1 MVALDY
7 TLDPN
12 VFNLIINLLL
22 ELKDFESSLLM
33 FELIFEAK
41 LSKIDLGHVD
51 VSNQSLKVLLM
62 IQSKKLKEG
71 SQFHFE
77 DLDKSE
83 LICSVSLSSPSHKS
97 KLKELNEKWFP
108 MFDPSS

>member
-51 VSNQSLKVLLM
+51 VSN
-62 IQSKKLKEG
+62 
-71 SQFHFE
+71 
-77 DLDKSE
+77 
-83 LICSVSLSSPSHKS
+83 
-97 KLKELNEKWFP
+97 
-108 MFDPSS
+108 